1 MLKKYSTLSLQTEP
15 SCRNIPYIVY
25 YFSLSVADFIVVLLP
40 AFCHCAHGTC
50 QPYRSTFRMCMRT
63 GNRLKAFLLFLV
75 SSSALSSFEIQY
87 LEKIS
92 TQAKPEEVLS
102 EVSHGAS
109 TQVKKKSTQVPA
121 SLTKSKNLAMTQ
133 QPAMSLLSQRLPV
146 HPGTSAKVGDRPL

>member
-1 MLKKYSTLSLQTEP
+1 
-15 SCRNIPYIVY
+15 
-25 YFSLSVADFIVVLLP
+25 
-40 AFCHCAHGTC
+40 
-50 QPYRSTFRMCMRT
+50 MRT

-75 SSSALSSFEIQY
+75 SSNALSAFEIQFIVY

-121 SLTKSKNLAMTQ
+121 SLTKYKNLAMTQ
-133 QPAMSLLSQRLPV
+133 QPASEP
-146 HPGTSAKVGDRPL
+146 P

>member
-1 MLKKYSTLSLQTEP
+1 
-15 SCRNIPYIVY
+15 
-25 YFSLSVADFIVVLLP
+25 
-40 AFCHCAHGTC
+40 
-50 QPYRSTFRMCMRT
+50 MRT

-109 TQVKKKSTQVPA
+109 TQVKKKIYSGTRQSYQEQELGYDPA
-121 SLTKSKNLAMTQ
+121 TCYE
-133 QPAMSLLSQRLPV
+133 PP
-146 HPGTSAKVGDRPL
+146 